1 MAHKLETNGLESS
14 LGNWVAYNL
23 LRLLEKKKKGG
34 VGSLHS
40 IKVLNSFQFDKY
52 LHRPIMH

>member
-23 LRLLEKKKKGG
+23 LRLLEKKKKGWGG
-34 VGSLHS
+34 VT
-40 IKVLNSFQFDKY
+40 SFN
-52 LHRPIMH
+52 